1 MCAAGTDT
9 QRVNIDVC
17 VCVWKLTG
25 CRIDNTV
32 SVNTSVFYYTEDG
45 SLASSALI
53 LTYMFSIEFES
64 MEFKYCTSLYGTIYI
79 IMF

>member
-9 QRVNIDVC
+9 QRAKID

-25 CRIDNTV
+25 CRIDITV

-45 SLASSALI
+45 SLALSALI
-53 LTYMFSIEFES
+53 LTYMFSIEYES
-64 MEFKYCTSLYGTIYI
+64 MEFKYCTSLYGAVYVTT
-79 IMF
+79 F